1 MTPNGF
7 PDLTFPMTRNFL
19 LLASLV
25 LLNANALADT
35 RPLPARSVAGAA
47 TLTQNEALE
56 SEVFPNQALLKAI
69 VNKTLEANHSE
80 AFVLADE
87 YIQKNKSHPCAHF
100 VLGLV
105 HESQIEPQI
114 PEPYL
119 GPAIDAFEKAGQME
133 KSAVD
138 VPWSLCRGASLMR
151 LARIYY
157 KYGKTVLGVRRGIAG
172 GRELERVAVLAGNK
186 PQFADVYAFIG
197 PYHYFTDRAPAP
209 AKVVMR
215 MFGLKG
221 DRQLGLK
228 ELTTA
233 WQQAPVF
240 RYEAGHILAFAKM
253 SYENNKDDAIEI
265 VAILRKTFPDNIIFQ
280 RLEDK
285 AYARASMRNVADEK
299 LNGDAGR

>member
-1 MTPNGF
+1 MLRF
-7 PDLTFPMTRNFL
+7 SMLVCC
-19 LLASLV
+19 LLAF
-25 LLNANALADT
+25 AGTALADT
-35 RPLPARSVAGAA
+35 RPISRAPVTSPT
-47 TLTQNEALE
+47 TLAENPSLE
-56 SEVFPNQALLKAI
+56 TDVFPDQALLKAI
-69 VNKTLEANHSE
+69 VTKTLEAKHAE

-87 YIQKNKSHPCAHF
+87 YIQKNKNHPCAHF

-119 GPAIDAFEKAGQME
+119 GPAIDAFEKSGQME
-133 KSAVD
+133 KSTVD
-138 VPWSLCRGASLMR
+138 LPWSMCRGASLMR

-186 PQFADVYAFIG
+186 PEYADVYAFIG
-197 PYHYFTDRAPAP
+197 PYHYFTDRAPAA
-209 AKVVMR
+209 AKLVMR

-221 DRQLGLK
+221 DRQLGLN
-228 ELTTA
+228 ELNAA
-233 WQQAPVF
+233 WKQAPVF

-253 SYENNKDDAIEI
+253 SYENKKDDAIDI

-285 AYARASMRNVADEK
+285 AYARAGVRNVADEK
-299 LNGDAGR
+299 LSGDAGR